1 MCDLRGGYFAH
12 LFFYILTT
20 FNTQQI
26 KIKYTKMIKIKNK
39 EYKFK
44 FGFKALL
51 MYEKETGSSVSA
63 IGDNINMSTLVDI
76 AYCGLKAAGEN
87 VTKDFV
93 IDSIDEDFA
102 LINVFTQ
109 AMQEDMAALNNM
121 GKEAKK

>member
-1 MCDLRGGYFAH
+1 
-12 LFFYILTT
+12 
-20 FNTQQI
+20 
-26 KIKYTKMIKIKNK
+26 MIKIKNK

-76 AYCGLKAAGEN
+76 AYC
-87 VTKDFV
+87 
-93 IDSIDEDFA
+93 
-102 LINVFTQ
+102 VFTQ

>member
-1 MCDLRGGYFAH
+1 
-12 LFFYILTT
+12 
-20 FNTQQI
+20 
-26 KIKYTKMIKIKNK
+26 MIKIKNK

-63 IGDNINMSTLVDI
+63 IGDNINMITLVDI

-93 IDSIDEDFA
+93 IDAIDKTLHLLTYLHKQCRKIWQR
-102 LINVFTQ
+102 LIIWARKQ
-109 AMQEDMAALNNM
+109 KSKIAI
-121 GKEAKK
+121 G